1 MLALMVGETIS
12 HYRVL
17 RRLGGGGMGEVYEAE
32 DLRLGRRVALKF
44 LPQEVSADPQALE
57 RFQREARAASALNHS
72 NICTIYDID
81 EHQGRA
87 FLAMELLEGSTL
99 RQVIERQ
106 RLDLDQ
112 LLDIAIQVSEAL
124 DAAHDKGIVHRDIKP
139 ANILVTLRGQ
149 VKVLDFGL
157 AKSVQPRAVGAMAG
171 PTAVTIEEHLTSPG
185 STVGT
190 VAYMSPE
197 QARGKELDPRTDL
210 FSFGA
215 VLYEMAT
222 GTLPFRGDT
231 SAVIFDA
238 ILNRTPIPPV
248 RLNPE
253 VPAKLE
259 EILNKALEKDRE
271 LRYQSASDMRADL
284 KRLRR
289 DTDSGRQAAA
299 SAASTTAPSGSAGS
313 TMAATPSASG
323 AAVASATPSATVPT
337 VPTTGQ
343 RSRVRLY
350 VALAAGLAIAAAIA
364 LSLQSRRARA
374 LTERDFILLADFVNT
389 TGDPVFDGTLKK
401 ALAVDLGQSPYLNVF
416 PEEKVRQTLRLM
428 GRQPEQRITSDV
440 AREICQ
446 RNGVKAM
453 LTGAISM
460 LGSQYVITLDAINA
474 TSGDSLAREQAEAT
488 SKERVLA
495 ALDQASTRLRQELG
509 ESLSSIEKFDKP
521 LAEATTS
528 SLEALKAFSLADA
541 QKDRGGEFSSI
552 PLYQRAIELDPNFAT
567 AYARLGTVYVNL
579 DQHELAEQHQR
590 KAFELRD
597 RASERERHYITAHY
611 YADVLAD
618 IDKAMAAY
626 EIYKQTYP
634 RDGVPYNNLAVSF
647 LVLGQ
652 YEKALDNAREAV
664 RLMPDSFTGYANLA
678 GAYLGLNRIEEAK
691 ATIQESL
698 RRKVGGP
705 VAHAM
710 LSGIAWAQNDRAAMQ
725 RELETLRGI
734 GPEGEPI
741 YLQIQFQLAAS
752 EGRLR
757 DARELAT
764 RIKETALRYKLREGA
779 AGIKLFQA
787 GVEATFGYPKP
798 AKEAAAEGLALSSS
812 PRIMGDAAFALALA
826 GDTGKARELAERVAQ
841 RRPEDTLLK
850 HLQLPQ
856 VYAIIELQRDKGSKA
871 VELLRV
877 AEPYDD
883 AHTGSLCI
891 RGRAY
896 LKAGQ
901 ASDAVAE
908 FQKVLRLRSSRPADP
923 FLSLA
928 QLGLARAY
936 AMEGDLPMARTA
948 YQDFLALWR
957 SADADLPL
965 LLEAKAEYAKLQ

>member
-17 RRLGGGGMGEVYEAE
+17 RHLGGGGMGEVYEAE

-44 LPQEVSADPQALE
+44 LPQEVSADLQALD
-57 RFQREARAASALNHS
+57 RFQREARAASALNHP
-72 NICTIYDID
+72 NICTIYDVD
-81 EHQGRA
+81 EHDGRG
-87 FLAMELLEGSTL
+87 FLVMELLEGHTL
-99 RQVIERQ
+99 RQVIETQ
-106 RLDLDQ
+106 RLDLDR
-112 LLDIAIQVSEAL
+112 LLEIAIQISEAL
-124 DAAHDKGIVHRDIKP
+124 DAAHDKSIIHRDIKP
-139 ANILVTLRGQ
+139 ANIFVTARGQ

-157 AKSVQPRAVGAMAG
+157 AKSLQPRAVGAMAG

-197 QARGKELDPRTDL
+197 QARGKELDARTDL

-238 ILNRTPIPPV
+238 ILNRAPVPPV

-253 VPAKLE
+253 IPAKLE
-259 EILNKALEKDRE
+259 EIINKALEKDRE

-284 KRLRR
+284 KRLKR

-299 SAASTTAPSGSAGS
+299 SGMSLADASASGSA
-313 TMAATPSASG
+313 AVATAVTPPGSG
-323 AAVASATPSATVPT
+323 AVAAAGPSGISTAAAARR
-337 VPTTGQ
+337 G
-343 RSRVRLY
+343 RVRFY
-350 VALAAGLAIAAAIA
+350 VALAAVVAIAAAIA
-364 LSLQSRRARA
+364 LSFQSRRARA

-389 TGDPVFDGTLKK
+389 TGDPVFDDTLKK

-428 GRQPEQRITSDV
+428 GRQPEQRLSGDV

-446 RNGVKAM
+446 RNGVKAT

-460 LGSQYVITLDAINA
+460 LGRQYVITLDAVNA
-474 TSGDSLAREQAEAT
+474 ATGDSLAREQAEAG
-488 SKERVLA
+488 SKEQVLA

-509 ESLSSIEKFDKP
+509 ESLGSIEKFDKP

-528 SLEALKAFSLADA
+528 SLEALHAFSLADA
-541 QKDRGGEFSSI
+541 QKVSGREFSSI
-552 PLYQRAIELDPNFAT
+552 PLYQRAIELDPNFAM
-567 AYARLGTVYVNL
+567 AYARLGTVYGNL

-597 RASERERHYITAHY
+597 RTSERERHYITAHY
-611 YADVLAD
+611 YADALGD
-618 IDKAMAAY
+618 MDKAMAAY

-634 RDGVPYNNLAVSF
+634 RDGIPYNNLAVGYIA
-647 LVLGQ
+647 LGQ
-652 YEKALDNAREAV
+652 YEKALDSAREAV
-664 RLMPDSFTGYANLA
+664 RLMPDAFTGYSNLA
-678 GAYLGLNRIEEAK
+678 AAYLGLNRLEEAK

-705 VAHAM
+705 FAHAM
-710 LSGIAWAQNDRAAMQ
+710 LCGIAWAQNDRATMQ

-741 YLQIQFQLAAS
+741 YLHIQFQLAAS

-757 DARELAT
+757 DVRELAA
-764 RIKETALRYKLREGA
+764 RIKETALRYKLKEGA

-798 AKEAAAEGLALSSS
+798 AKQAAAEGLALSSS
-812 PRIMGDAAFALALA
+812 PRTMGDAAFVLALA
-826 GDTGKARELAERVAQ
+826 GDTGKAKELSERAAER
-841 RRPEDTLLK
+841 RPDDTLLK

-856 VYAIIELQRDKGSKA
+856 VYAIIELQRGKASKA

-877 AEPYDD
+877 ADPYDD
-883 AHTGSLCI
+883 AHTGSLYL

-896 LKAGQ
+896 LQAGQ
-901 ASDAVAE
+901 ASEAVAE
-908 FQKVLRLRSSRPADP
+908 FQKVLRLKLSRPTDP
-923 FLSLA
+923 VLSLA

-936 AMEGDLPMARTA
+936 AMQGDLPKARTA
-948 YQDFLALWR
+948 YQDFLAIWR
-957 SADADLPL
+957 NADPDLPL
-965 LLEAKAEYAKLQ
+965 LRDAKAEYAKLQ